1 MRTYEKACRG
11 KNDFHG
17 ISFVR
22 ATYSGGQYYEK
33 RMIPVTITEKAL
45 EEIKRTIA
53 DKNIPS
59 DYGLRV
65 GARGGGCA
73 GTSFIIGFDKVRES
87 DMVYNIA
94 DLPVYVE
101 KKDILFLLGT
111 EVDFYEG
118 NEARGFT
125 FVKADEKQPVP

>member
-1 MRTYEKACRG
+1 MPLITEE
-11 KNDFHG
+11 
-17 ISFVR
+17 S
-22 ATYSGGQYYEK
+22 
-33 RMIPVTITEKAL
+33 MIPVTITERAL

-53 DKNIPS
+53 EKNIPT
-59 DYGLRV
+59 DYGLRL

-73 GTSFIIGFDKVRES
+73 GTSLIIGFDQPKEN

-94 DLPVYVE
+94 SLPVYIE
-101 KKDILFLLGT
+101 KKDMMFLLGT

-125 FVKADEKQPVP
+125 FVKAHEKQSIP